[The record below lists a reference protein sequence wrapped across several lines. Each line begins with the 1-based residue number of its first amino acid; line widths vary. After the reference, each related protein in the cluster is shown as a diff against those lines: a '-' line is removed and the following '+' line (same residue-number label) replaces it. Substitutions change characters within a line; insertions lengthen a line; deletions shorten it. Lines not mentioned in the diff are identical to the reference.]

1 MAQVLA
7 TMDDVQK
14 LMDGNPAFAQALT
27 SVALERRVDELEAE
41 KAALPVCDCAQDPQG
56 ELEPGD

>member
-7 TMDDVQK
+7 TMDDVK
-14 LMDGNPAFAQALT
+14 ALMDINPAFAQALT

-41 KAALPVCDCAQDPQG
+41 KALTPVCNCAQG
-56 ELEPGD
+56 EPGSED

>member
-1 MAQVLA
+1 MA

-14 LMDGNPAFAQALT
+14 LMDNSPAFAQALT

-41 KAALPVCDCAQDPQG
+41 KAAAPVCECAQNPQD
-56 ELEPGD
+56 EMEPGD